1 MTKKQLLLIV
11 TFIIL
16 AIIIFVLTILMIKF
30 RNLYVNLRKEPA
42 FGYYLDRDL
51 QMTSIDEVNHNMVYL
66 TFFEGEHDGQY
77 VKKLLNFL
85 YYYNRYN
92 SDNKYLYV
100 KVYYKNEEYNVD
112 YDESIEK
119 LLKLINGSKRYKI
132 MVGYGEDS
140 GFITSITIDDI

>member
-51 QMTSIDEVNHNMVYL
+51 QMTSIDAVNHNMVYL
-66 TFFEGEHDGQY
+66 TFFEGEHDGQ
-77 VKKLLNFL
+77 
-85 YYYNRYN
+85 
-92 SDNKYLYV
+92 YLYV

-119 LLKLINGSKRYKI
+119 LLKLINGSKRYNI

>member
-51 QMTSIDEVNHNMVYL
+51 QMTSIDAVNHNI
-66 TFFEGEHDGQY
+66 
-77 VKKLLNFL
+77 LLPQL
-85 YYYNRYN
+85 Q
-92 SDNKYLYV
+92 
-100 KVYYKNEEYNVD
+100 
-112 YDESIEK
+112 
-119 LLKLINGSKRYKI
+119 
-132 MVGYGEDS
+132 
-140 GFITSITIDDI
+140 